1 MSLCTNLELF
11 ETASNAPSVK
21 SLTWHHTTLYFIKR
35 CISLL
40 QPQNALYTVHCTLYT
55 ANNKQIQCNE
65 KR

>member
-40 QPQNALYTVHCTLYT
+40 QPQNAVIVHC
-55 ANNKQIQCNE
+55 E
-65 KR
+65 